1 MELTKQ
7 VESEYVD
14 EILEGLQKYW
24 NYRANS
30 YSKSNIEELNN
41 FKRDA
46 WLKILLENAPKKE
59 KLRVL
64 DMGAGPGFFSIL
76 MSLAGH
82 EVTAVDV
89 TEDMLENAKHNAKHF
104 DLDMNFVQIDG
115 VNLPFEDNSFDFI
128 ISRNVVWNLEYPKEV
143 FKEWKRLLD
152 KDGRVV
158 YFDAN
163 WYLHLFDENQNK
175 KVKEDMKNMEILFN
189 NNLENKEVFAHGNIS
204 SEELMALEEI
214 ARQLVLSKEVRPAWD
229 IKALKECGY
238 DIIKVDENMGRYVW
252 DEKQKLENKSRP
264 LFMIVAK

>member
-89 TEDMLENAKHNAKHF
+89 TEEMLENAKHNAKHF

-175 KVKEDMKNMEILFN
+175 KV
-189 NNLENKEVFAHGNIS
+189 FAHGNIS